1 MDYDTLILHTGSE
14 IDEATGALSV
24 PVYHASTYHQKD
36 LSKRQQF
43 DYSRSGNPTRCAVEQ
58 AMASLESGS
67 HAFAFA
73 SGMAAISSA
82 IMSFLKAG
90 DHIVV
95 TRDIYGGAYR
105 FFTEFMGQFSVEHT
119 FVDATSINEIKKAIK
134 AETRAIY
141 IETPSNPL
149 LTITDISAVAALC
162 REKNII
168 SFIDNTFMSPYF
180 QRPIECGI
188 DVSIH
193 SATKF
198 LGGHSD
204 LLAGVV
210 VARNAEIAKRIAFV
224 QNTLGAVLSPN
235 DSWILMRGIKTLGA
249 RMRIQEESA
258 GRIAQWLK
266 DQSWVSDV
274 YYPGLSDHP
283 GHDVHKAQSCGFG
296 SVVSFKTDS
305 VERARLLLSN
315 AKLWAVAVSL
325 GGVDSIMSYPWIMSH
340 GSMPKPVKDSLGI
353 SESLIRL
360 SVGLESAEDLIKD
373 IEEHKNI

>member
-24 PVYHASTYHQKD
+24 PVYHASTYHQKN
-36 LSKRQQF
+36 LSQRQQYE
-43 DYSRSGNPTRCAVEQ
+43 YSRSGNPTRCAAEQ
-58 AMASLESGS
+58 AMAALERGS

-90 DHIVV
+90 DHIIV

-105 FFTEFMGQFSVEHT
+105 FFTGFIGQFGVEHT
-119 FVDATSINEIKKAIK
+119 FVDAANIDEIKKAVK
-134 AETRAIY
+134 SNTRAVY

-149 LTITDISAVAALC
+149 LTITDISAVTALC
-162 REKNII
+162 REKNLI
-168 SFIDNTFMSPYF
+168 SLIDNTFMSPYY
-180 QRPIECGI
+180 QRPIELGI

-210 VARNAEIAKRIAFV
+210 VARNNEIAKQVAFV

-235 DSWILMRGIKTLGA
+235 DSWILMRGMKTLGA
-249 RMRIQEESA
+249 RMKTQEESA

-266 DQSWVSDV
+266 DQPWVSDV

-283 GHDVHKAQSCGFG
+283 GHDIHKTQASGFG
-296 SVVSFKTDS
+296 SVVSFKTDN
-305 VERARLLLSN
+305 VERARALLSSV
-315 AKLWAVAVSL
+315 KIWAVAVSL

-360 SVGLESAEDLIKD
+360 SVGLESADDLMKD
-373 IEEHKNI
+373 IEDNHNI